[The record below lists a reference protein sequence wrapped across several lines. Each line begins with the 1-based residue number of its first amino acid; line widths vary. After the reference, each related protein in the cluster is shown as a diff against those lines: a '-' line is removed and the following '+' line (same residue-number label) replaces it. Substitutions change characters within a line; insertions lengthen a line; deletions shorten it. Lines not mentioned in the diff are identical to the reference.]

1 MALYDWNRDGKK
13 DAADDFIE
21 FNIMKSMSKESSGN
35 NYSYGHSG
43 GTSNFWT
50 VVMLLGVIVIMGVI
64 LDACQTKCAYPG
76 CTNEPAEGSDYCYL
90 HRTWTGYHSGSSYK
104 TNNSTYTS
112 EDYSTNDS
120 TDNYSSDS
128 TVDNYKTDYSNSG
141 NYNSSYNE
149 DDDDPYDAKSYSD
162 AEDFYDDNYEDFDG
176 FEDAEDYYDEH
187 YEED

>member
-1 MALYDWNRDGKK
+1 
-13 DAADDFIE
+13 
-21 FNIMKSMSKESSGN
+21 MKSMSKGSSEN

-43 GTSNFWT
+43 GTSNFWI
-50 VVMLLGVIVIMGVI
+50 VVMLLGVIVVMGVI

-90 HRTWTGYHSGSSYK
+90 HRTWTGYHSGSSYN
-104 TNNSTYTS
+104 TNKSMYTS

-128 TVDNYKTDYSNSG
+128 TVDNYKTDY
-141 NYNSSYNE
+141 NSSYDE
-149 DDDDPYDAKSYSD
+149 DDADPYDAKSYSD